1 MVEGLLDVGRAVGLA
16 SDIDGVGGSARER
29 LLESDEEL
37 AGRRRGHRA
46 RHVDMC
52 VCGRWGLDVVEVCL
66 KSQWTDSDEKRE
78 KRASNLC
85 REEYKNRELKVEH
98 VPFCR

>member
-16 SDIDGVGGSARER
+16 SDIDGVGGSAREG

-52 VCGRWGLDVVEVCL
+52 VCVLVGFGCNRSVFE
-66 KSQWTDSDEKRE
+66 KSMDR
-78 KRASNLC
+78 
-85 REEYKNRELKVEH
+85 
-98 VPFCR
+98 F